1 MSISITLA
9 AFPEEL
15 LERILAHVVVAPS
28 TPHPRAPWHLKTQS
42 TDIRTC
48 TAALLVSR
56 AFYRIGLPHFYHTL
70 VLHSPS
76 QAQSLLETLTAD
88 PALARCVRALVLP
101 EPCPAAGEVLRRVG
115 PSLRA
120 LDLTLPPALPAPDVV
135 ALCASLSSL
144 QNLCTL
150 TVRKAAGTYLSQPS
164 PRAVLAALASAA
176 ASCPELEHLTT
187 TFPLS
192 ADPALAPLTNALAA
206 APALHTLRTPPPAL
220 WAPPFLAVAANPALR
235 RICLDS
241 ASPSSPSSSPAPR
254 ARPPLASGLFLVE
267 ARKHARLSE
276 LIRAGTPVIGGGW
289 RGRAWTVGAA
299 GADSV
304 VRDGALGLG
313 ARDKGEGARAC

>member
-1 MSISITLA
+1 MSFSITLA

-28 TPHPRAPWHLKTQS
+28 TPHPRAPWHSKTQT
-42 TDIRTC
+42 TDIRTR
-48 TAALLVSR
+48 TAPLLVSR

-70 VLHSPS
+70 VLHTPS
-76 QAQSLLETLTAD
+76 QAQSLLATLTAD

-120 LDLTLPPALPAPDVV
+120 LDLTLPPALPAPDAA
-135 ALCASLSSL
+135 ALCAALSTLQSLH
-144 QNLCTL
+144 TL

-176 ASCPELEHLTT
+176 ASCPDLVRLTT

-192 ADPALAPLTNALAA
+192 ADPALAPLTAALAG
-206 APALHTLRTPPPAL
+206 APALHTLRTPPPAV
-220 WAPPFLAVAANPALR
+220 WSPPFLAVAANPALR
-235 RICLDS
+235 RICLDAAPPS
-241 ASPSSPSSSPAPR
+241 PPSSFAAPSAPR

-267 ARKHARLSE
+267 ARKHTRLSE

-299 GADSV
+299 GVDSV
-304 VRDGALGLG
+304 ALGLA
-313 ARDKGEGARAC
+313 ARDGSSHKGAC